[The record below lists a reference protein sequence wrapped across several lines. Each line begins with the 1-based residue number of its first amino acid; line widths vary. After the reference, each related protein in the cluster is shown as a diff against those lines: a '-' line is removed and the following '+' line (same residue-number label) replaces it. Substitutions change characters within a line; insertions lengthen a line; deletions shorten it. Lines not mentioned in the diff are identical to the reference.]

1 MAPSKDASIT
11 NSAVP
16 VRTSNTPTPPPP
28 PPVKVPRETR
38 RQLPK
43 LDFAD
48 RTTDE
53 EDEEKV
59 EGTEGIKSP
68 FTRMIEEME
77 EYNGTLS
84 SPTEHPV
91 SKKSKGLGYVLSSV
105 LYVNLLPF
113 PTFSCVHSRVQNH
126 QIYQKLRPL

>member
-1 MAPSKDASIT
+1 MAPSKDAFIA
-11 NSAVP
+11 NNAEP

-43 LDFAD
+43 IDFTN
-48 RTTDE
+48 RTTDD
-53 EDEEKV
+53 EDEV
-59 EGTEGIKSP
+59 IAEGTEGIKSP

-77 EYNGTLS
+77 EYNGALS

-91 SKKSKGLGYVLSSV
+91 SKKLKGLGYVLSSA

-113 PTFSCVHSRVQNH
+113 SYVFMSFISGGQNH
-126 QIYQKLRPL
+126 